1 MDASLDIFA
10 QIKAI
15 VAAVE
20 PTAEVIIYGSY
31 ARGEQRSDSDIDVLI
46 LVDTPELTLEE
57 EKRIKYPLYDLEF
70 DTGQIISPLVLTKE
84 DWEKRHVVTP
94 LYENIQQEGVA
105 L

>member
-1 MDASLDIFA
+1 MRAQPAIFSK
-10 QIKAI
+10 IKKI
-15 VAAVE
+15 VAATE
-20 PTAEVIIYGSY
+20 PTAEVIVFGSY

-46 LVDTPELTLEE
+46 LVDKPELTLEE

-94 LYENIQQEGVA
+94 LYENIQQEGIA